1 MPAKSRSYIT
11 EKDLKKLSNTLIRK
25 IIRGVRKT
33 RKGKDNKL
41 KKGEVDADSKKW
53 KICYKGVY

>member
-11 EKDLKKLSNTLIRK
+11 EKDFKKLSNTLIRK
-25 IIRGVRKT
+25 MVRRAQKT

-41 KKGEVDADSKKW
+41 KKGEVDAHSKK
-53 KICYKGVY
+53 